1 MRWLV
6 ATCVVAVALGGA
18 GCGGGDE
25 SSGDTATV
33 LTETDETT
41 TEETTTEETTTDDEA
56 TTSGTD
62 LSAFTSEDC
71 LAFIGAA
78 AAVSQAFSGAAG
90 DIDQSEFFEEYADRV
105 PDDIKADLQVMADVG
120 AAAAAAYSNLDIA
133 PGETPSAD
141 QLAEYTAAIEAIDQ
155 EEFNAASERVGAWTE
170 EVCPGG

>member
-33 LTETDETT
+33 LTETVGTDETT
-41 TEETTTEETTTDDEA
+41 TEETTTEDA

-141 QLAEYTAAIEAIDQ
+141 QLAQYTAAIGAIDQ